1 MSIHRII
8 YYILY
13 FILYF
18 MMILCEEDLKK
29 GCHSK
34 HQQQHKWIC
43 RLMWNILTDYYF
55 CVLIMTNNIFSNGRI
70 QQQTIVSQRLKND
83 KGKKGVF
90 VHFILFIY
98 IIYIYIYISKILII
112 LLYHCQILINTYV
125 FVEY

>member
-1 MSIHRII
+1 
-8 YYILY
+8 
-13 FILYF
+13 
-18 MMILCEEDLKK
+18 
-29 GCHSK
+29 
-34 HQQQHKWIC
+34 
-43 RLMWNILTDYYF
+43 
-55 CVLIMTNNIFSNGRI
+55 MTNNIFSNGRI